1 MDLVMSAATT
11 ARSASLTLTV
21 AAIAA
26 VTIAT
31 VAQTFEVASIK
42 LNKARRGPLTS
53 LEAPV
58 FDLPMAV
65 MPGGRFRLT
74 AVPTR
79 TLIQLAY
86 GVREFQ
92 ITGEPSWVNDERYD
106 VDAKAEEGITR
117 SDQVRSMLQAL
128 LADRFKLAVRR
139 ETRTGRV
146 YELVPARGGLKI
158 TPTPPGGC
166 YDPRS
171 PSGPP
176 PVFLGP
182 LVQCDGWR
190 RRILTPPP
198 DRQDRIEA
206 VAVRMATL
214 VDFVIGDVSRPVVD
228 KTGFEQPFNFVL
240 EFTPNVAVSDYLGPS
255 TLPDAGPSA
264 APVPI
269 STALQEQLGIQLR
282 STEAPVETIVIDR
295 IERPSEN

>member
-1 MDLVMSAATT
+1 MSAATT
-11 ARSASLTLTV
+11 IGTTSWTLTV
-21 AAIAA
+21 AALAA

-53 LEAPV
+53 VEAT
-58 FDLPMAV
+58 FYESPMALQ
-65 MPGGRFRLT
+65 PGGRFRLT

-86 GVREFQ
+86 SVKEFQ
-92 ITGEPSWVNDERYD
+92 IVGEPSWVNDERYD
-106 VDAKAEEGITR
+106 VEARAEGITSFNEMR
-117 SDQVRSMLQAL
+117 PMLRAL

-146 YELVPARGGLKI
+146 YELVPARGGLRI
-158 TPTPPGGC
+158 APTPSGGC

-176 PVFLGP
+176 PVFGGP

-214 VDFVIGDVSRPVVD
+214 VDLVIGDVSRPVLD
-228 KTGFEQPFNFVL
+228 KTGFDQPFNFVL
-240 EFTPNVAVSDYLGPS
+240 EFTPNVAASDYLGPS

-269 STALQEQLGIQLR
+269 STALLEQLGIQLR
-282 STEAPVETIVIDR
+282 STEAPVGTIVIDS

>member
-1 MDLVMSAATT
+1 MSAATT
-11 ARSASLTLTV
+11 TGTASLTLTV

-31 VAQTFEVASIK
+31 IAQTFEVASIK
-42 LNKARRGPLTS
+42 LNKQRRGPLTS
-53 LEAPV
+53 FEASV
-58 FDLPMAV
+58 YEGPMAV

-92 ITGEPSWVNDERYD
+92 IVGEPSWVNDERYD
-106 VDAKAEEGITR
+106 VEARAEGIASFNQMR
-117 SDQVRSMLQAL
+117 PMLQAL

-158 TPTPPGGC
+158 SPTPPGGC

-176 PVFLGP
+176 PVFGGP
-182 LVQCDGWR
+182 LIQCDGWR

-198 DRQDRIEA
+198 ERQDRIEA

-214 VDFVIGDVSRPVVD
+214 VDVVIGDVSRPVVD
-228 KTGFEQPFNFVL
+228 KTSFEQPFNFVL
-240 EFTPNVAVSDYLGPS
+240 EFTPNVAVSDFAGPS

-282 STEAPVETIVIDR
+282 STEAPVETIVIDS

>member
-53 LEAPV
+53 LEASV
-58 FDLPMAV
+58 YELPMAV

-92 ITGEPSWVNDERYD
+92 IIGEPSWVSDERYD
-106 VDAKAEEGITR
+106 VDAKAEGIPS
-117 SDQVRSMLQAL
+117 SDQMRSMLQAL

-146 YELVPARGGLKI
+146 YDLVPARGGLKI

-176 PVFLGP
+176 PVFGGP

-214 VDFVIGDVSRPVVD
+214 VDFVIDDVSRPVLD

-240 EFTPNVAVSDYLGPS
+240 EFTPNVAVSDYRGPS

-295 IERPSEN
+295 IERPSQN

>member
-1 MDLVMSAATT
+1 
-11 ARSASLTLTV
+11 
-21 AAIAA
+21 
-26 VTIAT
+26 
-31 VAQTFEVASIK
+31 
-42 LNKARRGPLTS
+42 
-53 LEAPV
+53 
-58 FDLPMAV
+58 MAV

-92 ITGEPSWVNDERYD
+92 IVGEPSWVNEERYD
-106 VDAKAEEGITR
+106 VEARAEGITSFNQMR
-117 SDQVRSMLQAL
+117 PMLQAL

-139 ETRTGRV
+139 DTRTGRV

-166 YDPRS
+166 FDPRS

-176 PVFLGP
+176 PVFGRP
-182 LVQCDGWR
+182 LTQCDGWG

-240 EFTPNVAVSDYLGPS
+240 EFTPNVAVSDYAGHRRCPM
-255 TLPDAGPSA
+255 PDHPPRRYRSRPLCRNSSA
-264 APVPI
+264 SSCDQPRLQWKRSS
-269 STALQEQLGIQLR
+269 STASIGR
-282 STEAPVETIVIDR
+282 RR
-295 IERPSEN
+295 ISFKTRIPEPKSQRKIPT

>member
-1 MDLVMSAATT
+1 
-11 ARSASLTLTV
+11 
-21 AAIAA
+21 

-31 VAQTFEVASIK
+31 VAQTFDVASIK
-42 LNKARRGPLTS
+42 LNTARRGPLTS
-53 LEAPV
+53 LEAAIYER
-58 FDLPMAV
+58 PMAV
-65 MPGGRFRLT
+65 EPGGRFRLR

-92 ITGEPSWVNDERYD
+92 ITSEPSWVNDERYD
-106 VDAKAEEGITR
+106 VDARAEGITS
-117 SDQVRSMLQAL
+117 SDRMPLMLQAL
-128 LADRFKLAVRR
+128 LADRFTLAVRR

-146 YELVPARGGLKI
+146 YDLVPARGGLKI

-176 PVFLGP
+176 PVFGGP
-182 LVQCDGWR
+182 LVQCDGWG

-198 DRQDRIEA
+198 GRQDRIEA

-214 VDFVIGDVSRPVVD
+214 VDLVIQDVSRPVLD

-240 EFTPNVAVSDYLGPS
+240 EFTPNVAVSDYHGPS
-255 TLPDAGPSA
+255 TLPDPGPSA

-282 STEAPVETIVIDR
+282 STEARVETIVIDR

>member
-1 MDLVMSAATT
+1 MSAATT
-11 ARSASLTLTV
+11 TPSVSLGLTV

-31 VAQTFEVASIK
+31 ISQTFEVASIK

-53 LEAPV
+53 LEAAV
-58 FDLPMAV
+58 YDLTTAV

-79 TLIQLAY
+79 TLVQLAY

-92 ITGEPSWVNDERYD
+92 IIGEPSWVNDERYD
-106 VDAKAEEGITR
+106 VEAKAEGIPS
-117 SDQVRSMLQAL
+117 SDQVRSMLRAL
-128 LADRFKLAVRR
+128 LADRFKLAARR
-139 ETRTGRV
+139 EMRTGRV

-158 TPTPPGGC
+158 IPTPPGGC
-166 YDPRS
+166 YDPRA

-182 LVQCDGWR
+182 LIQCDAWR

-214 VDFVIGDVSRPVVD
+214 VDLVIGDVSRPVID

-255 TLPDAGPSA
+255 TLRDVGPSA

-282 STEAPVETIVIDR
+282 STEAAVDTIVIDS

>member
-1 MDLVMSAATT
+1 MLS
-11 ARSASLTLTV
+11 V

-42 LNKARRGPLTS
+42 LNKERRGPLTS
-53 LEAPV
+53 FEA
-58 FDLPMAV
+58 FIYEGAMAV
-65 MPGGRFRLT
+65 MPDGRFRLT

-86 GVREFQ
+86 GIRAFQ
-92 ITGEPSWVNDERYD
+92 IAGEPSWVNDERYD
-106 VDAKAEEGITR
+106 VDARAEGIIG
-117 SDQVRSMLQAL
+117 SDQMRSMLQAL

-139 ETRTGRV
+139 EARTGRV

-158 TPTPPGGC
+158 TPAPPGGC

-176 PVFLGP
+176 PVFGGP
-182 LVQCDGWR
+182 LIQCDGVR

-214 VDFVIGDVSRPVVD
+214 VDFVIEEVSRPVAD
-228 KTGFEQPFNFVL
+228 KTGFAERFNFVL
-240 EFTPNVAVSDYLGPS
+240 EFTPNVAASDYRGPS
-255 TLPDAGPSA
+255 ALPDAGPST

-282 STEAPVETIVIDR
+282 STEAPVETIVIER